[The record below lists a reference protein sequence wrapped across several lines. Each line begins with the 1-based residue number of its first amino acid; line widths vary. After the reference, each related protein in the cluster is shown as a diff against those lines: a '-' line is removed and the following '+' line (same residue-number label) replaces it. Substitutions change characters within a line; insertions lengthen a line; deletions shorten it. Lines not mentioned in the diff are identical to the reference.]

1 MGLFLRLN
9 IIMANKFT
17 NFLSQTLNT
26 PTQLRDYQH
35 ASRLYVDDY
44 FRLAPKAG
52 FLYYVVFNINRN
64 NNPIIQQF
72 IDKNG
77 PELGL
82 LVKNID
88 LPKYRIATETI
99 NQYNKKTI
107 VQSKIEYQ
115 PISLAFHDDHNNT
128 TIGMWK
134 SYYNYYFV
142 DGKNTS
148 GLSIPSS
155 YADTKY
161 KKIGTEIDES
171 TAYGLNNGQTNPFF
185 RSIEI
190 YQLNRKQ
197 FTAFILVNPIITDFS
212 HDKLDQTQT
221 KLLENNMSIQY
232 ETVLY
237 GTGKIERDK
246 PAGFATIHYDTTP
259 GPLSIFGG
267 GNNSI
272 LGPGGIIP
280 GIGEVFGTAGDTTPL
295 GLFRTAR
302 GATALL
308 KNAKNVTKA
317 SVLSE
322 GFGILDKVARTGKLP
337 DILTGK
343 SPAGL
348 ALATL
353 PGEQPTSAVPRSTQA
368 GGGAFG
374 GLAGGVT
381 NAIGGLTDKIGST
394 IRGLLPT
401 GLAGAGA
408 AAIANARSDKASL
421 AASLEDQ
428 IVKNRGL
435 KEELDARIAAANGD
449 PDEIEN
455 IYSEFD
461 ALDYT
466 DPDKLQA
473 SLESAQLDEA
483 ELSRLFDEAEQ
494 AENPDD
500 TLDFDRV
507 NETTDGD
514 LEIFNQA
521 EDLNVSENNV
531 YDQNDDDATTTYY
544 T

>member
-1 MGLFLRLN
+1 
-9 IIMANKFT
+9 MANAFT
-17 NFLSQTLNT
+17 NFLSQTLTT
-26 PTQLRDYQH
+26 PNQVRDYQH

-64 NNPIIQQF
+64 NNPIISQYLS
-72 IDKNG
+72 KNG

-88 LPKYRIATETI
+88 LPKYRIATETV

-115 PISLAFHDDHNNT
+115 PISMAFHDDHNNT
-128 TIGMWK
+128 TIGLWK

-148 GLSIPSS
+148 GLSIPASFG
-155 YADTKY
+155 DTKY
-161 KKIGTEIDES
+161 KKIGTNIDES
-171 TAYGLNNGQTNPFF
+171 TAYGMNNGQTDPFF

-197 FTAFILVNPIITDFS
+197 FTAFILVNPVITDFS

-237 GTGKIERDK
+237 GTGQIKRDN
-246 PAGFATIHYDTTP
+246 PTGFATIHYDSTP
-259 GPLSIFGG
+259 GPLSVFGG
-267 GNNSI
+267 GNSSI

-280 GIGEVFGTAGDTTPL
+280 GIGEVLGGGGDTSPL
-295 GLFRTAR
+295 GLFKTAR
-302 GATALL
+302 GVASLA
-308 KNAKNVTKA
+308 KNAKNITKA
-317 SVLSE
+317 GILAE
-322 GFGILDKVARTGKLP
+322 GYGILDKVARTGQLP

-353 PGEQPTSAVPRSTQA
+353 PGEQPTGAIPRSAQP
-368 GGGAFG
+368 GGAGFTLG
-374 GLAGGVT
+374 GLTAGISGAV
-381 NAIGGLTDKIGST
+381 GGLTDKISSS
-394 IRGLLPT
+394 IRGLLPSGSGT
-401 GLAGAGA
+401 TASALSNAKAEKTA
-408 AAIANARSDKASL
+408 AAAAL
-421 AASLEDQ
+421 AADIE
-428 IVKNRGL
+428 KNRGL
-435 KEELDARIAAANGD
+435 KEELDARLAAAEGD
-449 PDEIEN
+449 PEATEA
-455 IYSEFD
+455 IYSEYD
-461 ALDYT
+461 ALGYT

-473 SLESAQLDEA
+473 SLESVQLEEA
-483 ELSRLFDEAEQ
+483 ELEEQLVEAEQ

-500 TLDFDRV
+500 TVSFEED
-507 NETTDGD
+507 NETVVTLNDS
-514 LEIFNQA
+514 
-521 EDLNVSENNV
+521 EDLDVQVTNV
-531 YDQNDDDATTTYY
+531 YEQNDDDSTTTYFA
-544 T
+544 